1 MQADIR
7 DMTVTGLMQMHDL
20 EPSDLVAVRKL
31 GACVVPRL
39 HEYGEL
45 FYTWIAELPEY
56 QIVFTSAEITAHAR
70 AAQLEYWRRTFAA
83 DVDERYVAERRH
95 VGATHARIGLSLPSY
110 FAAMNYSFVLLTKTL
125 YDGQLSAADYLA
137 ALSSFTKLLH
147 FDITIVAETYSRLI
161 NERIAKQSQA
171 LIEMSTP
178 VTQIWEDILML
189 PVVGIIDSRRA
200 QDLMLAVLKR
210 ISQTRAKVFI
220 MDISGVAVV
229 DSGVANHLIKITKS
243 TGLMGCTSL
252 VSGISPEIAQTMVN
266 LGFDVSE
273 ISTTATL
280 HDALE
285 RAFRLI
291 GRTVT
296 ELPGH

>member
-7 DMTVTGLMQMHDL
+7 DMTVTGLLQMHDL
-20 EPSDLVAVRKL
+20 DASDLQSVRKL

-39 HEYGEL
+39 EEYGDM
-45 FYTWIAELPEY
+45 FYRWIADLPEY

-70 AAQLEYWRRTFAA
+70 AEQLNYWRRTFAA
-83 DVDERYVAERRH
+83 EVDDRYVAERRH

-125 YDGQLSAADYLA
+125 YDDQLSSEDYLA
-137 ALSSFTKLLH
+137 AIQSFTKLMH

-171 LIEMSTP
+171 LLEMSTP

-200 QDLMLAVLKR
+200 QDLMLTVLKR

-273 ISTTATL
+273 ISTSATL

-285 RAFRLI
+285 HAFRRI

-296 ELPGH
+296 ETARG

>member
-7 DMTVTGLMQMHDL
+7 DMTVNGLLQMHDL
-20 EPSDLVAVRKL
+20 DADDLAAVRKL
-31 GACVVPRL
+31 GAAVLPRL
-39 HEYGEL
+39 DEYGDI
-45 FYTWIAELPEY
+45 FYEWIADLPEY
-56 QIVFTSAEITAHAR
+56 QIVFTSPEITAHAR
-70 AAQLEYWRRTFAA
+70 AEQLKYWRRTFAA
-83 DVDERYVAERRH
+83 EVDERYVAERRH

-125 YDGQLSAADYLA
+125 YDNQLSNDEYLI
-137 ALSSFTKLLH
+137 ALQAFTKLIH
-147 FDITIVAETYSRLI
+147 FDTTIVAETYSRLI

-171 LIEMSTP
+171 LLEMSTP

-200 QDLMLAVLKR
+200 QDLMLTVLKR

-273 ISTTATL
+273 ISTSATL

-285 RAFRLI
+285 HAFRRI

-296 ELPGH
+296 EIPRH

>member
-1 MQADIR
+1 MQTDIR
-7 DMTVTGLMQMHDL
+7 DMSVEELMQMHDL
-20 EPSDLVAVRKL
+20 GPDDLAAVRQL
-31 GACVVPRL
+31 GACVLPRL
-39 HEYGEL
+39 EEYGDI
-45 FYTWIAELPEY
+45 FYRWIAKLPEY
-56 QIVFTSAEITAHAR
+56 EVVFTSPEITAHAR
-70 AAQLEYWRRTFAA
+70 AEQLQYWRRSFAA
-83 DVDERYVAERRH
+83 EIDERYVAERRH

-110 FAAMNYSFVLLTKTL
+110 FAAMNYSFVLLSSTL
-125 YDGQLSAADYLA
+125 YDNQLSAKDYLV
-137 ALSSFTKLLH
+137 ALSAFTKLLH
-147 FDITIVAETYSRLI
+147 FDTTIVAETYSRLI

-171 LIEMSTP
+171 LMEMSTP

-200 QDLMLAVLKR
+200 QDLMLTVLQR
-210 ISQTRAKVFI
+210 IGQTRAKVFI

-266 LGFDVSE
+266 LGFDVAQ

-285 RAFRLI
+285 HAFRLI
-291 GRTVT
+291 GRRVT
-296 ELPGH
+296 EIPRA

>member
-1 MQADIR
+1 VHADIR
-7 DMTVTGLMQMHDL
+7 DMTVQELLQMHDL
-20 EPSDLVAVRKL
+20 DADDLAAVRKL
-31 GACVVPRL
+31 GAHVLPRL
-39 HEYGEL
+39 DEYGDI
-45 FYTWIAELPEY
+45 FYEWIADLPEY
-56 QIVFTSAEITAHAR
+56 QIVFTSPEITAHAR
-70 AAQLEYWRRTFAA
+70 AEQLNYWRRTFTAE
-83 DVDERYVAERRH
+83 VDEHYVTERRQ

-125 YDGQLSAADYLA
+125 YDHQLSNEDYLA
-137 ALSSFTKLLH
+137 ALQSFTKLMH
-147 FDITIVAETYSRLI
+147 FDTTIVAETYSRLI
-161 NERIAKQSQA
+161 NERIARQSQA
-171 LIEMSTP
+171 LMEMSTP
-178 VTQIWEDILML
+178 VAQIWEDILML

-200 QDLMLAVLKR
+200 QDLMLTVLKR

-266 LGFDVSE
+266 LGFDTSQ
-273 ISTTATL
+273 ISTSATL

-285 RAFRLI
+285 RAFRLV
-291 GRTVT
+291 GRTVS
-296 ELPGH
+296 ELPRP

>member
-1 MQADIR
+1 VHADIR
-7 DMTVTGLMQMHDL
+7 DMTVQELLQMHDL
-20 EPSDLVAVRKL
+20 DADDLAAVRKL
-31 GACVVPRL
+31 GAHVLPRL
-39 HEYGEL
+39 DEYGDI
-45 FYTWIAELPEY
+45 FYEWIADLPEY
-56 QIVFTSAEITAHAR
+56 QIVFTSPEITAHAR
-70 AAQLEYWRRTFAA
+70 AEQLNYWRRTFTAE
-83 DVDERYVAERRH
+83 VDEHYVTERRQ

-125 YDGQLSAADYLA
+125 YDHQLSHEDYLA
-137 ALSSFTKLLH
+137 ALQSFTKLMH
-147 FDITIVAETYSRLI
+147 FDTTIVAETYSRLI
-161 NERIAKQSQA
+161 NERIARQSQA
-171 LIEMSTP
+171 LMEMSTP
-178 VTQIWEDILML
+178 VAQIWEDILML

-200 QDLMLAVLKR
+200 QDLMLTVLKR

-266 LGFDVSE
+266 LGFDTSQ
-273 ISTTATL
+273 ISTSATL

-285 RAFRLI
+285 RAFRLV
-291 GRTVT
+291 GRTVS
-296 ELPGH
+296 ELPRP

>member
-7 DMTVTGLMQMHDL
+7 DMTVAGLLQMHDL
-20 EPSDLVAVRKL
+20 GAEDLAAVREL
-31 GACVVPRL
+31 GHCVLPRL
-39 HEYGEL
+39 HEYGDM
-45 FYTWIAELPEY
+45 FYKWIADLPEY
-56 QIVFTSAEITAHAR
+56 QIVFTSPKITAHAR
-70 AAQLEYWRRTFAA
+70 SEQLKYCERMFAA
-83 DVDERYVAERRH
+83 DVDDRYVAERRH
-95 VGATHARIGLSLPSY
+95 VGATHARIGLGLPSY

-125 YDGQLSAADYLA
+125 YGNQLDDEVYLNA
-137 ALSSFTKLLH
+137 VSSFTKLMH
-147 FDITIVAETYSRLI
+147 FDITIVADTYSRLI

-171 LIEMSTP
+171 LLEMSTP

-200 QDLMLAVLKR
+200 QDLMLTVLKR

-296 ELPGH
+296 GLDKH